1 MMVADTGPL
10 IVLFKTDLLFLLRE
24 IYHEVLIPEAVA
36 NELTEKEEGI
46 VLLKSNP
53 WIKVKKVEE
62 KKILSILKSI
72 LGSGE
77 AEAIALAMEM
87 NLPLLID
94 ERKGRMLAKEAG
106 IKIRGTL
113 GVLVEAKKKGLIK
126 SVNVCIKKLIN
137 TGYYLDPELINIVLK
152 RCGEL

>member
-1 MMVADTGPL
+1 MIVSDTGPL

-36 NELTEKEEGI
+36 NELTEKKEGI
-46 VLLKSNP
+46 LLLKSNP

-72 LGSGE
+72 LGSDE

-94 ERKGRMLAKEAG
+94 ERKGRMLAREAG
-106 IKIRGTL
+106 TKIRGTL

-137 TGYYLDPELINIVLK
+137 IRYYLDPELINIVLK
-152 RCGEL
+152 RCREL